1 MSTARAIRVVANMIS
16 LRWGILPRR
25 VAGLKGPRYSCRAA
39 LSAFAEAT
47 ADRRSLG
54 GGWSGPPRGGVAFE
68 GADVL
73 EIAHGPVVMLI
84 TRRGDPRTAPI
95 RRARNDDGGSED
107 TSPSSAS
114 RCGTREQA
122 TP

>member
-54 GGWSGPPRGGVAFE
+54 GGWLGPPRGGVALE
-68 GADVL
+68 GAVVL
-73 EIAHGPVVMLI
+73 EIGQGPVGMIFTRLSDARTRHSCPAI
-84 TRRGDPRTAPI
+84 TNA
-95 RRARNDDGGSED
+95 GSY
-107 TSPSSAS
+107 A
-114 RCGTREQA
+114 A
-122 TP
+122 Y